1 MRKTRLSII
10 ILSLVLMLSTTI
22 GALATAPFGYDV
34 AEVVDYDGQVVGY
47 DMNTKGNWLSVDGL
61 YSGGDFDQN
70 RTYGREAYML
80 PMSEDAFLG
89 TFEPFGSRPVGVNY
103 TDYDTWAKGYDYNFG
118 DEGDFVEKFTM
129 YSYAS
134 SAVLKK
140 SSAGSVFGSG
150 VPVGIQLP
158 RLAHGSL
165 DTYASA
171 TAYLEGEFGVITEF
185 TLADDDWH
193 YISVYMAGNR
203 EKYRVALI
211 NSTFSDNP
219 RYWEKHHLKS
229 DILNQDI
236 IDGRIGVDAY
246 IDLVDYQAEEGVY
259 VTFKVRGSFTLIT
272 GTQPDYSRQTIYGKN
287 VKVFGYFFD
296 EIADEEETITDIY
309 SKIDSRQVSLQWNTM
324 AFDRNTVILRKL
336 AGEDEKG
343 WKPIAVVPKGI
354 VSYVDKTAEAGASY
368 NYALATSIG
377 GSYDNPKVISD
388 TFDTDVDYTDTTL
401 SFSRNEINTS
411 KTYTTTVGK
420 SVTVTVFLKMA
431 DGTPINGEKVFLQLS
446 GKFIGGMVPD
456 VVYTADTDSTGR
468 ANFSIPCNYAN
479 QEDAK
484 GYHNYGV
491 HIYTEYNDT
500 LKYKPTS
507 LDTTLVV
514 KHKNINAL
522 DTAPYILE
530 LSDSVKG
537 GEILNITG
545 NNLYEGTGISLYA
558 TPSQVDPIFD
568 ESSAIAL
575 TDIVQYDTDGHFINV
590 RLPQDLPGG
599 LYDIWAVNASGL
611 VSMAHAD
618 TKLNAPRIF
627 WISENSAF
635 AGIRIKITGTNFLPS
650 YFGAEGEVI
659 VKLTSSKGSQYF
671 MPVISVNNYC
681 VEFEVT
687 DIPLGEYEVSV
698 STDGDTWSNYPD
710 EQTLTIIPEG
720 VGDPLG
726 LGVAWANKFNYTDIF
741 NVVDYGAT
749 PNDTTDDTNAFWIAI
764 RQAQINGGGV
774 VYVPRGI
781 FYVSNITMQNG
792 VILMGESR
800 KESVL
805 KYCGVRDGNMITTAN
820 ECTGLFGIYNLHI
833 TVADENIQ
841 PDQFLQLGDQW
852 GNGTKDSRDRVANYI
867 FVKDIDCVSP
877 LTPVVD
883 NNRQG
888 DNSKTRAIFAIVI
901 MDEHFVLD
909 NCYVYGLFGVIDRC
923 YMNKYLQATDNHF
936 EFVYDTV
943 MFTASYSMVEGNDVI
958 CRSEYYNL
966 DVNAHSTVAEQSH
979 GIFHRDRAYIAG
991 NTIKNV
997 GQETTDGEVICSEPI
1012 GACFGYGMILSTG
1025 INELYPNKAGYV
1037 GRRYMDLGTDW
1048 GTISDIQKKVFG
1060 KLALII
1066 TGGTGM
1072 GQIRYID
1079 TSLLEGDA
1087 LNRVYLLETE
1097 RDWDVV
1103 PDSTSTFSLE
1113 TTVHHVIIYNNHA
1126 YDATKGMLLYGNFHD
1141 SIVAENY
1148 NENTEGICVWSAEIH
1163 ADARFSH
1170 NYRITVRDNVVK
1182 GRSKCGYVGIGT
1194 SINFTLNDETNQNTS
1209 NFHIEF
1215 RNNYFYGDR
1224 KVGYDSANKI
1234 VYRKYSTESEAPDLD
1249 GYYVYVFRNSTPD
1262 PLALKPVKTA
1272 NVLFFNN
1279 YIENTF
1285 SGIYIGD
1292 YLVSGVLV
1300 DNMTYV
1306 DVAYP
1311 HGYEEYYAAKKAN
1324 EVWTRE
1330 QALATIKNV
1339 VYSNEKYYSSHDDML
1354 DAFKQGLIADINAP
1368 IWADASIEIANLGA
1382 TTYAYWT
1389 EAFDERG
1396 VKGYMVYA
1404 DGIYYDTVESPSIL
1418 INRRV
1423 SHVSVYA
1430 VDDSGNKSITPIS
1443 SGQSLIVNPSTSV
1456 GSIIKGITNR
1466 FTYSLQVQMTSV
1478 VDKVTFSVFYDA
1490 SVFNYVSTLAKV
1502 SADID
1507 VNNTRVG
1514 NRGKIDITLRLS
1526 AKYVG
1531 YEDLVDIVFAIA
1543 DPTYLEE
1550 GDRYDFEVSDVKL
1563 YDGDY
1568 LLNTNVVAR
1577 GVRPLYV
1584 VSKVSV
1590 LDFTEDGQI
1599 NTADYNYVLGYL
1611 GVSKGDSAWALA
1623 SICDINGDNLIDI
1636 NDLMMVYY
1644 NMKKY
1649 D

>member
-1 MRKTRLSII
+1 MKNKRLSII
-10 ILSLVLMLSTTI
+10 ILSLVLMLSTAI
-22 GALATAPFGYDV
+22 GALATAPSGYDLADVV
-34 AEVVDYDGQVVGY
+34 AYDGQVIGI
-47 DMNTKGNWLSVDGL
+47 DADTKGNWLSTNGL
-61 YSGGDFDQN
+61 YTGGDFDHN
-70 RTYGREAYML
+70 RVYGRESYML
-80 PMSEDAFLG
+80 PMAEDAFLG
-89 TFEPFGSRPVGVNY
+89 TYQYNGNRPAGVNY
-103 TDYDTWAKGYDYNFG
+103 TDYDTWVKGYDYNFG
-118 DEGDFVEKFTM
+118 DEGDLVEKFTM
-129 YSYAS
+129 FSYAS
-134 SAVLKK
+134 SAALHK
-140 SSAGSVFGSG
+140 SNAGSVFGSG

-158 RLAHGSL
+158 RLALGSL
-165 DTYASA
+165 DTYAAASGK
-171 TAYLEGEFGVITEF
+171 LEGEFGVITEF

-193 YISVYMAGNR
+193 YISVYLSGKK
-203 EKYRVALI
+203 EQYRVALI
-211 NSTFSDNP
+211 NDTFSDDS
-219 RYWEKHHLKS
+219 RYWEGSHLKS
-229 DILNQDI
+229 DILTQDI
-236 IDGRIGVDAY
+236 ISGRVDVDAY
-246 IDLVDYQAEEGVY
+246 VDILDYQAEEGLY
-259 VTFKVRGSFTLIT
+259 VTFKVRGAFTLIT
-272 GTQPDYSRQTIYGKN
+272 GCQPDYSRQMVYGKN
-287 VKVFGYFFD
+287 INVYGYFID
-296 EIADEEETITDIY
+296 PIDSETETISSIY
-309 SKIDSRQVSLQWNTM
+309 TKIDSRQVSLQWTTS
-324 AFDRNTVILRKL
+324 AFNRKTVVLRKI
-336 AGEDEKG
+336 ASEDSRG
-343 WKPIAVVPKGI
+343 WKPIAVIPQGI
-354 VSYVDKTAEAGASY
+354 VSYVDKTAEAGMSY
-368 NYALATSIG
+368 NYALTTCIG
-377 GSYDNPKVISD
+377 GSYDIPKVIAS
-388 TFDTDVDYTDTTL
+388 TFDTDQDYVDTTL
-401 SFSRNEINTS
+401 SFSNSEINTS
-411 KTYTTTVGK
+411 KPYTTTVGK
-420 SVTVTVFLKMA
+420 AVTVTVFLKRA
-431 DGTPINGEKVFLQLS
+431 DGTPISGEKVFLQLS
-446 GKFIGGMVPD
+446 GKFIGGMVAD
-456 VVYTADTDSTGR
+456 VVYTEETASNGR
-468 ANFSIPCNYAN
+468 VNFSVPCNYAN

-500 LKYKPTS
+500 LKYKPAY
-507 LDTTLVV
+507 LDTTLTV
-514 KHKNINAL
+514 KHKNINTSE
-522 DTAPYILE
+522 TAPYILE

-537 GEILNITG
+537 GDILNITG

-558 TPSQVDPIFD
+558 TPAQVEPTFD
-568 ESSAIAL
+568 ESGAIAL
-575 TDIVQYDTDGHFINV
+575 TDIVQYDLDGHFINV
-590 RLPQDLPGG
+590 RLPETIAGI
-599 LYDIWAVNASGL
+599 YDIWAVNASGY

-627 WISENSAF
+627 WISEDSAF

-650 YFGAEGEVI
+650 YFGADGEVI
-659 VKLTSSKGSQYF
+659 VKLTSSRGNQYF

-687 DIPLGEYEVSV
+687 DIPLGEYDVSV
-698 STDGDTWSNYPD
+698 STDGEIWSNYPD
-710 EQTLTIIPEG
+710 EQTLTVVPEG

-764 RQAQINGGGV
+764 RQAQVNGGGV
-774 VYVPRGI
+774 VLVPRGI
-781 FYVSNITMQNG
+781 FYVSTITMQNG
-792 VILMGESR
+792 IILMGESR

-805 KYCGVRDGNMITTAN
+805 KYCGERDGVMIRTAN
-820 ECTGLFGIYNLHI
+820 ECTGLFGIYNLHVTI
-833 TVADENIQ
+833 VDENIV
-841 PDQFLQLGDQW
+841 PDQFFQLGDQW
-852 GNGTKDSRDRVANYI
+852 GNGTKDSRDRVATHI
-867 FVKDIDCVSP
+867 FVKDVDCVSP
-877 LTPVVD
+877 LRAVVD
-883 NNRQG
+883 DNRQG

-909 NCYVYGLFGVIDRC
+909 NCYVYGLFGVLDRC
-923 YMNKYLQATDNHF
+923 YMNKYLKATDNHF

-943 MFTASYSMVEGNDVI
+943 VFTASYSMVEGNDVI

-979 GIFHRDRAYIAG
+979 GIFHRDRSYIAG

-997 GQETTDGEVICSEPI
+997 GQETTDGEVICAEPI

-1025 INELYPNKAGYV
+1025 INELYPNKSNYV

-1048 GTISDIQKKVFG
+1048 GTISDIKKKVFG

-1072 GQIRYID
+1072 GQIRFID
-1079 TSLLEGDA
+1079 PSMLEGDA
-1087 LNRVYLLETE
+1087 LNRVYLLDTE

-1113 TTVHHVIIYNNHA
+1113 TTVHQVIIYNNYA

-1141 SIVAENY
+1141 SIVADNY

-1163 ADARFSH
+1163 GDARFSH

-1209 NFHIEF
+1209 NFHVEF

-1224 KVGYDSANKI
+1224 KNGYDSTNKI
-1234 VYRKYSTESEAPDLD
+1234 VYRKYSTESEAPNID

-1272 NVLFFNN
+1272 NVLFSNN
-1279 YIENTF
+1279 YIENTL

-1292 YLVSGVLV
+1292 YLISGVLV

-1306 DVAYP
+1306 DVTYP
-1311 HGYEEYYAAKKAN
+1311 HGYEEYYAAKLAN
-1324 EVWTRE
+1324 DVWTRE

-1339 VYSNEKYYSSHDDML
+1339 VYSNEKYYNTHDDAL
-1354 DAFKQGLIADINAP
+1354 DAFKQGLIVDVINP
-1368 IWADASIEIANLGA
+1368 IWADASIDIANFGS

-1389 EAFDERG
+1389 EAFDDRG
-1396 VKGYMVYA
+1396 VRGYMVYA
-1404 DGIYYDTVESPSIL
+1404 DGEYYDTVESTSVL

-1430 VDDSGNKSITPIS
+1430 IDHSGNKSTTAIS
-1443 SGQSLIVNPSTSV
+1443 SGDSLIVNPNTSV

-1466 FTYSLQVQMTSV
+1466 FTYSLQVQMASAI
-1478 VDKVTFSVFYDA
+1478 DKVTFSIFYDA
-1490 SVFNYVSTLAKV
+1490 SVFNYVSALAKV

-1514 NRGKIDITLRLS
+1514 NRGKIDVTMRLTS
-1526 AKYVG
+1526 TCVG
-1531 YEDLVDIVFAIA
+1531 FEDLIDIVFAIA

-1563 YDGDY
+1563 YDDNY
-1568 LLNTNVVAR
+1568 IIHSSVVAQ

-1599 NTADYNYVLGYL
+1599 NSADYNYV
-1611 GVSKGDSAWALA
+1611 
-1623 SICDINGDNLIDI
+1623 
-1636 NDLMMVYY
+1636 
-1644 NMKKY
+1644 
-1649 D
+1649 